1 MNGHNLDPRG
11 PIDLNSSLMARPL
24 PGLGDGHRN
33 CPKSPSL
40 ARVISFQSIDTKW
53 HFRATFY
60 ETESLFWFSLFLL
73 PTVRIL
79 AVFYSY
85 KLNIYLQSIHSSL
98 YLQSNDGR
106 FSTDHTQFTIKRKML
121 MILNDSVLKKLNY
134 SQYLTILNDPVR
146 SQMDPMMQS
155 YLKRY
160 WIF

>member
-1 MNGHNLDPRG
+1 MGKEAMAIWKWIDKKCQLASILKQIWRVPSLNGHNLDPRG
-11 PIDLNSSLMARPL
+11 QIDLNSSLMARPL

-40 ARVISFQSIDTKW
+40 ARVIIFQSIDTKW

-60 ETESLFWFSLFLL
+60 ETVSLFWFSLFLL

-106 FSTDHTQFTIKRKML
+106 LSTDHTQFTIKRKML
-121 MILNDSVLKKLNY
+121 MILNRMIRCWRN
-134 SQYLTILNDPVR
+134 
-146 SQMDPMMQS
+146 
-155 YLKRY
+155 
-160 WIF
+160 